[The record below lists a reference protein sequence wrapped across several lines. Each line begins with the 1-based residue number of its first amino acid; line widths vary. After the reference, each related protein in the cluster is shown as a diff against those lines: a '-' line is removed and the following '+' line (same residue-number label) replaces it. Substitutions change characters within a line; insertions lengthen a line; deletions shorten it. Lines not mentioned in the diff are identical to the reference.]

1 MKVAVF
7 GRFYNKTT
15 TTSVE
20 TLFNYLLKKD
30 FDAYIETEFSNL
42 IKCESKNKKDYSSF
56 KTFDI
61 CLISFAEIHSDW
73 WL

>member
-30 FDAYIETEFSNL
+30 IEAYIETEFSNL
-42 IKCESKNKKDYSSF
+42 IKSESQNQKDYSSF
-56 KTFDI
+56 KTFDT
-61 CLISFAEIHSDW
+61 LDKTFDLLVAMA
-73 WL
+73 LF